1 MKKTLK
7 GYRREHG
14 AAPKK
19 KDAAT
24 VEVVRMLLDATR
36 GDTTKVIRDAAIL
49 ALGFAGAFRRSELS
63 ALDIED
69 LKWTVRNDE
78 EVLIIN
84 VLRSKTDQE
93 GQGLV
98 NCLLKHI

>member
-1 MKKTLK
+1 
-7 GYRREHG
+7 
-14 AAPKK
+14 
-19 KDAAT
+19 
-24 VEVVRMLLDATR
+24 MLLDATR
-36 GDTTKVIRDAAIL
+36 GDTTKGIRDAAIL

-63 ALDIED
+63 ALDIKD